1 MKVQSAI
8 QIVGHII
15 KIIEYPLSFS
25 SDAQPLDVD
34 LSPSL
39 ILGAHGWFRSPPLH
53 SMIVEMGWE

>member
-34 LSPSL
+34 LSPNL
-39 ILGAHGWFRSPPLH
+39 ILGAHGWFHSPPLH